1 MVISTWSFIR
11 KQHAT
16 KRCFSL
22 SNGLAYLIDD
32 DSAICSD
39 ERCVEVE
46 DNVDEEGEVN
56 DGVDDQ
62 QGDVVVG
69 QASVER
75 KIVRDHDHRV
85 ER

>member
-1 MVISTWSFIR
+1 M
-11 KQHAT
+11 
-16 KRCFSL
+16 
-22 SNGLAYLIDD
+22 
-32 DSAICSD
+32 
-39 ERCVEVE
+39 EVE